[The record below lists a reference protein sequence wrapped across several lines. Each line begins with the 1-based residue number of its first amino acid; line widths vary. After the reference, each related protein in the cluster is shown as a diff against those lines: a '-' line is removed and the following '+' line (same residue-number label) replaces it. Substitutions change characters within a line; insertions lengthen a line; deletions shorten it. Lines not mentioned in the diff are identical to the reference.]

1 MDIISHIIVRYFVN
15 NMDKQL
21 MFLETFDWCYNA
33 INHQEQ
39 DSWMEHNSRKRDRT
53 ARLLRLQVLLWQ
65 NPNGL
70 TISEIAHK
78 CSVSERT
85 VFRDLVAL
93 ETELKVPLWGES
105 NKRGILE
112 GHFLPP
118 VTLTTGEAVNIFL
131 SSRLMLQMSQIY
143 SPNIAATFMKI
154 NTIIP
159 QPLKRHVQK
168 TIDKLESLPINEVRL
183 KNFEKL
189 TKAWSSHHRIRI
201 NYQEKRLKSEEYIAE
216 IYFIEPDFWSRCS
229 YVIAYDQQR
238 KTMHIFKTNRIIG
251 HVIILDETYETPED
265 FELRDFIDDS
275 FGVYTSKTPTTFKL
289 RFNSDVSRAVSQ
301 TIWHP
306 SQKIEFLD
314 DCSMI
319 MTLRMRNAIYLHG
332 WILGWSTDVEVLKPK
347 WLRNQIVAIT
357 KSLGEMYRSEA
368 RHK

>member
-1 MDIISHIIVRYFVN
+1 MGY
-15 NMDKQL
+15 
-21 MFLETFDWCYNA
+21 
-33 INHQEQ
+33 
-39 DSWMEHNSRKRDRT
+39 NSRKRDRT
-53 ARLLRLQVLLWQ
+53 ARLLRLQLLLWQ

-70 TISEIAHK
+70 TISEVAHK

-85 VFRDLVAL
+85 VFRDLVTL
-93 ETELKVPLWGES
+93 ETELKVPLWGEG

-118 VTLTTGEAVNIFL
+118 VTLTTGEAVNIFI

-168 TIDKLESLPINEVRL
+168 TIDKLESLPINEVRF

-189 TKAWSSHHRIRI
+189 TEAWASHRRVRI
-201 NYQEKRLKSEEYIAE
+201 NYQEKRVKLEEHIAE

-229 YVIAYDQQR
+229 YVIANDQQR
-238 KTMHIFKTNRIIG
+238 KTMHVFRTNRIIG
-251 HVIILDETYETPED
+251 HVTILDETYETPED
-265 FELRDFIDDS
+265 FELRDFIDDA
-275 FGVYTSKTPTTFKL
+275 FGVYISKDTTTFKL
-289 RFNSDVSRAVSQ
+289 RFSSDVSRAVSQ

-306 SQKIEFLD
+306 SQKIDFLND
-314 DCSMI
+314 RSMI
-319 MTLRMRNAIYLHG
+319 MTLRMRNAIYLRG
-332 WILGWSTDVEVLKPK
+332 WVLGWGTDVEVLKPK
-347 WLRNQIVAIT
+347 WLRNQIVAINEA
-357 KSLGEMYRSEA
+357 LGEMYRTKA

>member
-1 MDIISHIIVRYFVN
+1 MGY
-15 NMDKQL
+15 
-21 MFLETFDWCYNA
+21 
-33 INHQEQ
+33 
-39 DSWMEHNSRKRDRT
+39 NSRKRDRT
-53 ARLLRLQVLLWQ
+53 ARLLRLQLLLWQ

-70 TISEIAHK
+70 TISEIARK

-85 VFRDLVAL
+85 IFRDLIAL
-93 ETELKVPLWGES
+93 ETELKVPLWGEG

-118 VTLTTGEAVNIFL
+118 VTLTTGEAVNIFI

-154 NTIIP
+154 NTVIP

-168 TIDKLESLPINEVRL
+168 TIDKLERLPINEVRF
-183 KNFEKL
+183 KNFQKL
-189 TKAWSSHHRIRI
+189 TEAWASHHRVRI
-201 NYQEKRLKSEEYIAE
+201 IYQEREDKSKEHIIE

-238 KTMHIFKTNRIIG
+238 KSMHVFRTNRITG
-251 HVIILDETYETPED
+251 HVSILDETYETPED
-265 FELRDFIDDS
+265 FELRDFIDDA
-275 FGVYTSKTPTTFKL
+275 FGVYISKKTTIFKL
-289 RFNSDVSRAVSQ
+289 RFNSDVSKAVSQ

-319 MTLRMRNAIYLHG
+319 MTLRMRNAIYLRG

-347 WLRNQIVAIT
+347 WLRDQIVAINKT
-357 KSLGEMYRSEA
+357 LGKMYRTEA
-368 RHK
+368 K